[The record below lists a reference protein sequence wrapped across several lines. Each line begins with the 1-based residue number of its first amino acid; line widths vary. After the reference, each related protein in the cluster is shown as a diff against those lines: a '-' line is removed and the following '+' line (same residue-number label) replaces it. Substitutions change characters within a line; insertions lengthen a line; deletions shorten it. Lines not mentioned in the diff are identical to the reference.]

1 MRKILPLILAF
12 AMLLGSMTALI
23 SCKNDKPEGS
33 ATPTK
38 SASDSANGSPTP
50 TPSGS
55 GSEQEDDED
64 VFKKLG
70 IKPVNYNEQTV
81 YMFH

>member
-12 AMLLGSMTALI
+12 VMLLGSVTALI

-33 ATPTK
+33 ATPTT
-38 SASDSANGSPTP
+38 SASDSGSGSPTP

-55 GSEQEDDED
+55 GSQQETDED
-64 VFKKLG
+64 VFNKLG
-70 IKPVNYNEQTV
+70 IEPVN
-81 YMFH
+81 